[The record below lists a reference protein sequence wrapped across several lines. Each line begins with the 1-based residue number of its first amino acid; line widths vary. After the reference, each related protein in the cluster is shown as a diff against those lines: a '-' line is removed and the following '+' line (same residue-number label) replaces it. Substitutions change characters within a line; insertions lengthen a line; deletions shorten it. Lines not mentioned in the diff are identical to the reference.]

1 VEKLTRLLAFCK
13 RTWTL
18 QKKALDTAARPNN
31 LKMSFGFQSIFLL
44 NGGLRLSDPGTL
56 TGIAAIIA
64 ALAALLAEV
73 RKLLEVVLSALS
85 KWRR

>member
-1 VEKLTRLLAFCK
+1 MEAYV
-13 RTWTL
+13 
-18 QKKALDTAARPNN
+18 
-31 LKMSFGFQSIFLL
+31 I
-44 NGGLRLSDPGTL
+44 DPGTL